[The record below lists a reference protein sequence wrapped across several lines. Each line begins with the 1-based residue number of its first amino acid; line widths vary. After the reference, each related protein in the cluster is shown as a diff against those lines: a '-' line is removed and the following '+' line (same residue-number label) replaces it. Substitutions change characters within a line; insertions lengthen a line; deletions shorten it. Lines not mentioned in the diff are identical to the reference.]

1 MQHGVHLIAC
11 ARSNT
16 ELLNADNKLL
26 CTGCNSY
33 AEGYKWVEI
42 AAFPPVLIIHFNR
55 FAFTPML
62 EQGHKLKQRIAF
74 PNRLVPPPDAHSCD
88 ETDIVYELTA
98 VVVHVGTTLA
108 HGEHYP

>member
-1 MQHGVHLIAC
+1 MC
-11 ARSNT
+11 SRK
-16 ELLNADNKLL
+16 ELLNADNKLH

-74 PNRLVPPPDAHSCD
+74 PNRLVPPPDVHSCD
-88 ETDIVYELTA
+88 SDDIVYELTA
-98 VVVHVGTTLA
+98 VVVHVGTSLA
-108 HGEHYP
+108 HGAHQATGNLKRRA